1 LRIDMG
7 IEEDV
12 LNRLKS
18 VEGIIDAFILSPDDI
33 DKVREFEI
41 QAEKNKAAGGMMD
54 FINEGVWQVLSKGA
68 VFLIFIDETFSDRK
82 HGQSLTL
89 MKDPSGNTLGKL
101 LRKDEISE
109 YKKRDDV
116 LFMGEDFVIFTN
128 VRTQGKPFFVIP
140 AQELDELKDLK
151 GISASLCV
159 PTDLFFKE
167 KYQIKGEKLGTV
179 IIGID
184 KP

>member
-1 LRIDMG
+1 MA
-7 IEEDV
+7 IEEEI
-12 LNRLKS
+12 LTRLKS
-18 VEGIIDAFILSPDDI
+18 VKGIINAFLLSQEDI

-54 FINEGVWQVLSKGA
+54 FINEGVWEVLSKSA

-89 MKDPSGNTLGKL
+89 MKDPSGNVLGKL
-101 LRKDEISE
+101 LRKDEIPE
-109 YKKRDDV
+109 YQKRNDV
-116 LFMGEDFVIFTN
+116 LFMGEEFVIFTN
-128 VRTQGKPFFVIP
+128 VKTQGKPYFVIP
-140 AQELDELKDLK
+140 SQKVEELNDLN

-159 PTDLFFKE
+159 PTDLFFKQ
-167 KYQIKGEKLGTV
+167 KYDIKGENLGTV
-179 IIGID
+179 LIGID

>member
-1 LRIDMG
+1 MINMG
-7 IEEDV
+7 IEEDI
-12 LNRLKS
+12 LIRLKS
-18 VEGIIDAFILSPDDI
+18 VKGVLDAFLLSPEDI
-33 DKVREFEI
+33 DKIREFEI

-54 FINEGVWQVLSKGA
+54 FINEGVWEVLSKSV

-89 MKDPSGNTLGKL
+89 MKDPSGNILGKL
-101 LRKDEISE
+101 LRKDEIPE
-109 YKKRDDV
+109 YQKRGDV
-116 LFMGEDFVIFTN
+116 LFMGEEFVIFTN
-128 VRTQGKPFFVIP
+128 VRAQGKPYFVIP
-140 AQELDELKDLK
+140 AQELEEVNYLN

-167 KYQIKGEKLGTV
+167 KYNIKGENLGTV
-179 IIGID
+179 IIGTD

>member
-1 LRIDMG
+1 MA
-7 IEEDV
+7 IEEEV

-18 VEGIIDAFILSPDDI
+18 VKGIINAFLLSQEDI

-54 FINEGVWQVLSKGA
+54 FINEGVWEVLSKSA

-89 MKDPSGNTLGKL
+89 MKDPSGNILGKL
-101 LRKDEISE
+101 LRKDEIPE
-109 YKKRDDV
+109 YQKRNDV
-116 LFMGEDFVIFTN
+116 LFMGEEFVIFTN
-128 VRTQGKPFFVIP
+128 VKTQGKPYFVIP
-140 AQELDELKDLK
+140 SQKLEELNDLN

-159 PTDLFFKE
+159 PTDLFFKQ
-167 KYQIKGEKLGTV
+167 KYNIKGENLGTV
-179 IIGID
+179 LIGVD

>member
-1 LRIDMG
+1 MINMG
-7 IEEDV
+7 IEEDI
-12 LNRLKS
+12 LKRLKT
-18 VEGIIDAFILSPDDI
+18 VKGIVAAFVLHAEDL

-54 FINEGVWQVLSKGA
+54 FINEGVWEVLSKGS

-101 LRKDEISE
+101 LRKDEIPE
-109 YKKRDDV
+109 YQKRDDV
-116 LFMGEDFVIFTN
+116 LFMGEDFIIFTK
-128 VRTQGKPFFVIP
+128 VKTQGKPYFVIP
-140 AQELDELKDLK
+140 AQEVEELKDIK

-167 KYQIKGEKLGTV
+167 KYNINGENLGTV
-179 IIGID
+179 LIGID